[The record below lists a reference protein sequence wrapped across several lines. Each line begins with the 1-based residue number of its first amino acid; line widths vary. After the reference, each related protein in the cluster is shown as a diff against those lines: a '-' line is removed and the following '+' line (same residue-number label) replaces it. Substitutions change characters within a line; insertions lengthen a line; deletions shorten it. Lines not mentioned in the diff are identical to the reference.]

1 MLKENLI
8 YYIYDYSNPFNRTN
22 ILDNEKNLFIIK
34 NGEKQN
40 DFNQF
45 KFNIIQKE
53 KVNYETL
60 FKSTINLKELSKN
73 NIDENIRKLKDYYLK
88 NLI

>member
-60 FKSTINLKELSKN
+60 FKSTINLKELNNN